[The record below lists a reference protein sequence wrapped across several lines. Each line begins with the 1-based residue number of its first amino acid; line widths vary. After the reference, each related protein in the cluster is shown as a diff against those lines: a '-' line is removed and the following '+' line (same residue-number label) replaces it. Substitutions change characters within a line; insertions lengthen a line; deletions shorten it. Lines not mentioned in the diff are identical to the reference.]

1 MAHNLTELDEYIPAD
16 VARLMHQRV
25 TPEQYEELVYKHED
39 LWLELTSSGEL
50 IVMPPTGLETSRR
63 NAELTYQLGAWS
75 LTNGSGVCFGSSTVF
90 ALPDGSRRIPDAS
103 WIKREKWDRLT
114 KDEREGFGPFCPD
127 FVVELRS
134 RADRLPPLRAKMV
147 EYLKNGASLGWLID
161 LFERRV
167 YVYQPDQE
175 PVIVEN
181 PETVSADPVLPGFKL
196 DLTELW

>member
-16 VARLMHQRV
+16 VARLMQQTV

-50 IVMPPTGLETSRR
+50 IVMPPTGLDTSRR
-63 NAELTYQLGAWS
+63 NADLIYQIGSWAR
-75 LTNGSGVCFGSSTVF
+75 TDRSGVCFGSSTVF

-114 KDEREGFGPFCPD
+114 KDEQEGFGPFCPD

-134 RADRLPPLRAKMV
+134 RTDRLPRLRAKMV

-167 YVYQPDQE
+167 YVFRPDHE
-175 PVIVEN
+175 VVILEN
-181 PETVSADPVLPGFKL
+181 PETVSGDPVLPGFKL